1 MYQPMVAA
9 FLRLKYICT
18 EKIQSINNN
27 VLFSDV
33 IKYLMF
39 MDENYLSLIIFF
51 IGKKSVSN

>member
-9 FLRLKYICT
+9 FLRLKYISA

>member
-1 MYQPMVAA
+1 MVAA